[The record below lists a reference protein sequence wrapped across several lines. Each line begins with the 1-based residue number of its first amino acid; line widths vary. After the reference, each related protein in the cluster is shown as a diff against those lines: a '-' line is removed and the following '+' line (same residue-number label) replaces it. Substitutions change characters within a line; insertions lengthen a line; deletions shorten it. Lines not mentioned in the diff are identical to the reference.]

1 MTVHTD
7 DNDFQYYL
15 SVEEAREDG
24 YAPVK
29 CNSVL
34 QFFELDGRKVVMSK
48 ENIVPV
54 TDLKYMV
61 LAKYPGG
68 DRYYTRTYHNYDID
82 TLFFYRRTPTFSGS
96 DEAVENLRK
105 YVSDLRITLL
115 LTKEQ
120 VANTS
125 ESLRRIFKS
134 QFKKDGQLDYRV
146 YLKLLELNLKYED
159 YKDVSK
165 DLTGFRT
172 VCKQYED
179 AINELWKSVMK

>member
-1 MTVHTD
+1 MIHTD
-7 DNDFQYYL
+7 EHDQSYYL
-15 SVEEAREDG
+15 SLDEARLDG

-34 QFFELDGRKVVMSK
+34 QFFELDGRKTVMTK
-48 ENIVPV
+48 DNIVPI

-68 DRYYTRTYHNYDID
+68 DRYFTRTYHNYDID
-82 TLFFYRRTPTFSGS
+82 TLFFYRRTPTFSGEDVS
-96 DEAVENLRK
+96 VENLRR
-105 YVSDLRITLL
+105 YVSDGRVTLL
-115 LTKEQ
+115 LDKDRVSQ
-120 VANTS
+120 TS
-125 ESLRRIFKS
+125 ECLRRIYKS
-134 QFKKDGQLDYRV
+134 QFKTDGQLDYRV
-146 YLKLLELNLKYED
+146 YLKLLDLSLRYED

-179 AINELWKSVMK
+179 AINGLWKSVMK